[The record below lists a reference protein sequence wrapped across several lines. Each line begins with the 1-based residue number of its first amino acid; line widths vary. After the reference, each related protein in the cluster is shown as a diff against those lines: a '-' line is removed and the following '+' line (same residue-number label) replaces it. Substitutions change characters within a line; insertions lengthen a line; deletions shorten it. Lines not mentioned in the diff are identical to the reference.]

1 MDFGKIFTYLAK
13 NPTVLMVV
21 AIVALLPVFLTGA
34 GIYSAVTALGRPLAA
49 RQTYTDSCAGN
60 YQQTIN
66 DNFTDKDIDKAQI
79 LTGCPTADGTAFD
92 VSKWIALQLR
102 AQTDYDKNMKFDQDE
117 IDELKKLAYEAATA
131 NVNAGADTDAAKA
144 DIDDQFK
151 DFLAKYKDK
160 EIYKAIADWAQE
172 SIDNHTYD
180 GDLAGKAVQY
190 ALSRVGE
197 SYVSVRGLG
206 SWNNEKDAYCA
217 ISPHV
222 MGGPADTFQCGFDCS
237 SFVGWAYLKAQ
248 DWNTQKYGLYSK
260 NGGTIDP
267 WSFGAS
273 REYQYFATE
282 GHGAKVS
289 ASELMPGDLIFVDT
303 DGGGLNNSGH
313 VAMYVGKFNGV
324 SRWVEASNDTSNI
337 RILNT
342 NTPWFNGY
350 GTGYVRPYPS
360 TTTPDVAGAHPTT
373 PSTGAVATYKA
384 YAKSYMPTI
393 GLKTSEFDMLD
404 QLFTQESSWNPYIAN
419 SSSGAYGIPQSLPGS
434 KMASECSSSN
444 PDCWRTDYKA
454 QIRWGLKY
462 IKNKYGSVKSAYDL
476 EFCNR
481 TINYT
486 PKCGWY

>member
-21 AIVALLPVFLTGA
+21 AIVALLPVFITGA
-34 GIYSAVTALGRPLAA
+34 GIYSAVTALGRPLAN
-49 RQTYTDSCAGN
+49 RQTYTDTCSGN
-60 YQQTIN
+60 YQQTIE
-66 DNFTDKDIDKAQI
+66 DNFKDTDIDKAQL
-79 LTGCPTADGTAFD
+79 LTGCPTEDGTAYD
-92 VSKWIALQLR
+92 VTKWIELQTR
-102 AQTDYDKNMKFDQDE
+102 AQADYDKNMKFDQDE
-117 IDELKKLAYEAATA
+117 IDALKKLAYAAATA
-131 NVNAGADTDAAKA
+131 NLSEGADADAAKA
-144 DIDDQFK
+144 EVDSKFK
-151 DFLAKYKDK
+151 EFTDKYTDK
-160 EIYKAIADWAQE
+160 NIYKAIADWAQE
-172 SIDNHTYD
+172 SIDSHTYD
-180 GDLAGKAVQY
+180 GSLASKAVQY

-206 SWNNEKDAYCA
+206 AWDKGKDAYCA
-217 ISPHV
+217 LSPTA
-222 MGGPADTFQCGFDCS
+222 MGGYNVAFQCGFDCS
-237 SFVGWAYLKAQ
+237 SFVAWAYLKAQ
-248 DWNTQKYGLYSK
+248 DWETQKYGLYNK
-260 NGGTIDP
+260 GGGTIDP

-282 GHGAKVS
+282 GHGSKISAK
-289 ASELMPGDLIFVDT
+289 ELMPGDLVFVDN

-324 SRWVEASNDTSNI
+324 SRWVEAANDTSNI
-337 RILNT
+337 RVLNT
-342 NTPWFNGY
+342 NTPWWNAY
-350 GTGYVRPYPS
+350 GIGYVRPYPS
-360 TTTPDVAGAHPTT
+360 STEDVSGAHPTT

-393 GLKTSEFDMLD
+393 GLKASEFDMLD

-444 PDCWRTDYKA
+444 QNCWRTDYKA

-481 TINYT
+481 KIAYS
-486 PKCGWY
+486 PPCGWY